1 MMKHNLNNLN
11 PRMSSCGK
19 KVEPARST
27 TQVLQIERR
36 NQILRQTFGHISSF
50 TYLDFLI
57 LINNGALQVFID
69 ISNL

>member
-11 PRMSSCGK
+11 PEMSSCEK
-19 KVEPARST
+19 KVEPARSI

-36 NQILRQTFGHISSF
+36 NQILRKTFGYISSF